1 MRLLADMHIAP
12 RTVRFLR
19 SLGHDVVRVDELLLP
34 TATDEAIM
42 AAAVGEERC
51 IVTQDLDFSATV
63 ALSGRTAPSVI
74 SLRLSSSR
82 VEQVNAVL
90 QEVLPGVENDLLDGA
105 IVTVQESLKELRR
118 IADLLAQLTC
128 ACVGSLNLGRAEAP
142 HLLKSWAE
150 RQEQP

>member
-42 AAAVGEERC
+42 AAAVREERC

-63 ALSGRTAPSVI
+63 ALSGRAAPSVI

-82 VEQVNAVL
+82 VEHVSAVL
-90 QEVLPGVENDLLDGA
+90 QEVLPGVEKDLLDGA
-105 IVTVQESLKELRR
+105 IVTVQDRR
-118 IADLLAQLTC
+118 VRCRRLL
-128 ACVGSLNLGRAEAP
+128 VE
-142 HLLKSWAE
+142 
-150 RQEQP
+150 